1 MEPQNY
7 LMITSLKIITA
18 GPPYPCDLHQPQIE
32 NIQKKKKK
40 FQEVPK
46 TKTWIYYTLVTIY
59 VAFTL
64 YVQLHSIYFV
74 SGTISN
80 SEMI

>member
-1 MEPQNY
+1 MEPKNY

-46 TKTWIYYTLVTIY
+46 TKT
-59 VAFTL
+59 
-64 YVQLHSIYFV
+64 
-74 SGTISN
+74 
-80 SEMI
+80 